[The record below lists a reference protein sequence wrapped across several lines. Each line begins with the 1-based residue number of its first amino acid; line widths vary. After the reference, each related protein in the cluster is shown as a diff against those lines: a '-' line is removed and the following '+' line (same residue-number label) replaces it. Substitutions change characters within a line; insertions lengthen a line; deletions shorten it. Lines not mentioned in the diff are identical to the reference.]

1 MIFITLDT
9 YSMAPDATTP
19 QFTFWSQ
26 ITVTQWQCNVLGG
39 SDTGTFTC
47 SRAVGNGICV
57 VVTFSEHII
66 LLRTSVLQNKKQQ
79 VSHTKCTNCFQFDDD
94 S

>member
-1 MIFITLDT
+1 
-9 YSMAPDATTP
+9 MAPGATTP
-19 QFTFWSQ
+19 QLTFQSQ

-57 VVTFSEHII
+57 VVTFPEHII
-66 LLRTSVLQNKKQQ
+66 LLRTSALQSKKQQ
-79 VSHTKCTNCFQFDDD
+79 VNHMKYTYCFQFDDD